1 MKIYTKKGDLGKTS
15 LSAGREISKASQQI
29 AAQGA
34 IDELSSLIGV
44 VLSFNPSTEIAK
56 VLLRVQKELF
66 VLGAELSKPFGSKIK
81 IPKIQ
86 KTHIARLEKEI
97 NQWQKKLAKLKNFIL
112 PGGKQIGA
120 TLHLTRAVARRA
132 EREIVKLAEEEK
144 VSKNALIYLNRLSDW
159 LFILARYA
167 NHQEGVKENLWKK

>member
-1 MKIYTKKGDLGKTS
+1 MRIYTKKGDSGKTS

-29 AAQGA
+29 AAYGA

-66 VLGAELSKPFGSKIK
+66 VLGAQLSNL
-81 IPKIQ
+81 IPPAGGIQ
-86 KTHIARLEKEI
+86 KTHITRLEKEI
-97 NQWQKKLAKLKNFIL
+97 DGWQKKLAKLKNFIL
-112 PGGKQIGA
+112 PGGNQIGA
-120 TLHLTRAVARRA
+120 TLHLARVVARRA
-132 EREIVKLAEEEK
+132 EREIVKLSEEEK

-159 LFILARYA
+159 LFVLARYA
-167 NHQEGVKENLWKK
+167 NKLEGQEEIILK